1 MGYNAKTHK
10 KCTFP
15 KMGTKPLSD
24 WSFFIVPIID
34 TLRSLFISIG
44 ESFAEM
50 IPAYLN
56 IDSDFLFTLDNSNED
71 HWVNK
76 IDPGMNKIE

>member
-1 MGYNAKTHK
+1 
-10 KCTFP
+10 
-15 KMGTKPLSD
+15 
-24 WSFFIVPIID
+24 
-34 TLRSLFISIG
+34 
-44 ESFAEM
+44 M